1 MSKFYDALTPEIA
14 EFIQSQPV
22 FFTATAP
29 EEGRINLSPKG
40 MDTFRVLDPGT
51 VAYLDITGSGN
62 ETATHL
68 HQNGRITLMFCSF
81 GAVADIV
88 RIYGEGCVVRP
99 GNAEWEDLHRHF
111 PTYPGERQI
120 MKIAVNSAMTSCGY
134 GVPRMELVKPR
145 DTLENYWIKK
155 GPGAAE
161 KYWAAHNVRS
171 IDGLETGSFDDA
183 SNRPHPSSGRLRV
196 IPRAI
201 KKSQPS

>member
-1 MSKFYDALTPEIA
+1 VSKFYDALTPEIA
-14 EFIQSQPV
+14 EFIQSQTV

-81 GAVADIV
+81 GAVAEIV
-88 RIYGEGCVVRP
+88 RIYGEGYVVRP

-145 DTLENYWIKK
+145 ETLENYWIKK

-183 SNRPHPSSGRLRV
+183 SKRPHPSSGRLRV